1 MHFLESQK
9 IPLNIEA
16 LDIHP
21 NQRNYHTVK
30 NRCLKP
36 SYKVEVNLES
46 RFLTSKLKIEY
57 GALLVE
63 LSQHVTVE
71 KGNLSSRLCP
81 SLPIQSICWKHKKQ
95 KRVTGPFMI
104 RKMTLKPG
112 HINVLEYLDKDSRH
126 WLWPLVVLPE
136 HTPPIKALWKTQWTQ
151 ALTAFG
157 E

>member
-16 LDIHP
+16 LDIYP

-81 SLPIQSICWKHKKQ
+81 SLPIQSIC
-95 KRVTGPFMI
+95 
-104 RKMTLKPG
+104 
-112 HINVLEYLDKDSRH
+112 
-126 WLWPLVVLPE
+126 
-136 HTPPIKALWKTQWTQ
+136 
-151 ALTAFG
+151 
-157 E
+157 